1 MTARSVGFIETAFR
15 IRCLAFSPMTSSSL
29 MFGHIWLA
37 HTTVPLGKQR
47 YFYFQLIE
55 CFKFTSPDKN
65 SENGLNF
72 LQLGNTNMAAM
83 KTYSTCSLPLRPRD
97 PGPVGLAGACS
108 FLIIGPMRAA
118 FPKTALITK
127 VRDGPEIVCIKLDSC
142 QHDSVNVW
150 RTVCRANVKKQD

>member
-1 MTARSVGFIETAFR
+1 MTAKSVGFIETAFR

-37 HTTVPLGKQR
+37 HTTVPQGKQR

-83 KTYSTCSLPLRPRD
+83 KTYSTCSLPLRPRACGSRGCMFISNNWPNARSFPQNCFD
-97 PGPVGLAGACS
+97 NKGEGWTRNCLYKIGQLSAWFSQCLAYS
-108 FLIIGPMRAA
+108 L
-118 FPKTALITK
+118 
-127 VRDGPEIVCIKLDSC
+127 
-142 QHDSVNVW
+142 
-150 RTVCRANVKKQD
+150 